1 MQVVNK
7 CSIFK
12 IRNTDKQLFFIRYKC
27 YRDKINHL
35 IRKNKKNYYCKYFNK
50 CSQNIRKM
58 WQQIN
63 KIVHKNKNKD
73 HVTCI
78 KAEKGIIS
86 DPFAIGNKFN
96 EFYSSVASK
105 LVSTIKQNLLITN
118 LWTQNN
124 QIQCSFNPQIS
135 QKLKK

>member
-1 MQVVNK
+1 
-7 CSIFK
+7 
-12 IRNTDKQLFFIRYKC
+12 
-27 YRDKINHL
+27 
-35 IRKNKKNYYCKYFNK
+35 
-50 CSQNIRKM
+50 M

-78 KAEKGIIS
+78 KTLKGIIS
-86 DPFAIGNKFN
+86 DPFATGNKFN

-105 LVSTIKQNLLITN
+105 LVSKIKQNLLITN

-124 QIQCSFNPQIS
+124 QIQCSCNPQIS

>member
-1 MQVVNK
+1 M
-7 CSIFK
+7 SIH
-12 IRNTDKQLFFIRYKC
+12 IRNSYLKKSRKTDNQFFFIRCKS

-35 IRKNKKNYYCKYFNK
+35 IRKNKKNYYCKYFCK
-50 CSQNIRKM
+50 CSQNIRIM

-78 KAEKGIIS
+78 KTESGIIS

-96 EFYSSVASK
+96 IFYTSVVTKSPK
-105 LVSTIKQNLLITN
+105 
-118 LWTQNN
+118 
-124 QIQCSFNPQIS
+124 
-135 QKLKK
+135 